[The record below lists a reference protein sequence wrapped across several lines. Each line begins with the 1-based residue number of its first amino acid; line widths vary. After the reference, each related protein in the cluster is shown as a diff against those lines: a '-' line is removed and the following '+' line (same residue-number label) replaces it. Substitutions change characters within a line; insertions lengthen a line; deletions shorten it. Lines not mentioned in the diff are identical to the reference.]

1 MSAVLE
7 EVIVPKQKKVAI
19 VGGAPGTQMLA
30 PFGQDEWDI
39 WVLGNQLSDY
49 DGKRVDAVFEIH
61 DDLSDKPDGYVEWVL
76 KHSPQLIVGDNF
88 PALDDKI
95 EIYPRDE
102 VNALLGGGENLSSS
116 PAYMIGLAIL
126 RGYTEI
132 GIYGVDMG
140 VDDHEYFKQ
149 RPYMYAWIG
158 YAKAKGIKVTIPEKC
173 PLFSET
179 YDEGRDWG
187 VSKLAGSAPF
197 NTENFEE
204 MAQQHRD
211 RVEEIDKMIADL
223 NANRNAHRGSMQVF
237 EQLARIARIMKEG
250 TKVEKL
256 TDVTRLN
263 TI

>member
-1 MSAVLE
+1 M
-7 EVIVPKQKKVAI
+7 KVAI
-19 VGGAPGTQMLA
+19 IGGAPGSQMLA
-30 PFGQDEWDI
+30 PFGRDDWDI

-61 DDLSDKPDGYVEWVL
+61 QDLEDKPEGYIDWL
-76 KHSPQLIVGDNF
+76 IKHSPKLIVGEWF
-88 PALDDKI
+88 PVREEKI
-95 EIYPRDE
+95 EVYPRDQ
-102 VNALLGGGENLSSS
+102 VNDLLGGGDNLSSS

-126 RGYTEI
+126 LGYEEI

-158 YAKAKGIKVTIPEKC
+158 YAKAKGIKVTIPEQS

-187 VSKLAGSAPF
+187 KGKSYGTPPF
-197 NTENFEE
+197 DSENFEE

-211 RVEEIDKMIADL
+211 RVAELDKMIADL
-223 NANRNAHRGSMQVF
+223 NANKQAHRGSMQVF
-237 EQLARIARIMKEG
+237 EQLARIARIQKEG
-250 TKVEKL
+250 TKVNKL
-256 TDVTRLN
+256 SDVTRLN
-263 TI
+263 TV